1 MTQTNKAK
9 EKIML
14 EFINDKGNKLRI
26 TPTELVEWINR
37 VKEQQK
43 QHEEVIKEINLENGQ
58 LETDI
63 DKLRQENQQL
73 KAKIKEMKQ

>member
-1 MTQTNKAK
+1 MTQTNKVK

-43 QHEEVIKEINLENGQ
+43 QHKKEFEDMQDICKLLIPRINELRRKNQE
-58 LETDI
+58 LK
-63 DKLRQENQQL
+63 DKLASF
-73 KAKIKEMKQ
+73 K

>member
-1 MTQTNKAK
+1 MTQTNK
-9 EKIML
+9 ELRFLIR
-14 EFINDKGNKLRI
+14 EFMNDRLTHYQFKKKLYD
-26 TPTELVEWINR
+26 WSA
-37 VKEQQK
+37 EQQK

-73 KAKIKEMKQ
+73 KAKIKEMEK